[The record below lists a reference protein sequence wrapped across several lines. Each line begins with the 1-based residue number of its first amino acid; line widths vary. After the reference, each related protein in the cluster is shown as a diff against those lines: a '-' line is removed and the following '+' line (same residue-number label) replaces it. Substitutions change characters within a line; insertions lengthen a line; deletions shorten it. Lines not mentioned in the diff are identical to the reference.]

1 MRTQIHG
8 LVFSLLCYKGGTDV
22 LPAPWGGA
30 GGEGTCLHG
39 GWDMTFELGLMRRSL
54 LYGEA
59 GKGIKGR
66 GNKVREAWRVWCRLR
81 MFCYERR
88 ELGVGTGGR

>member
-1 MRTQIHG
+1 
-8 LVFSLLCYKGGTDV
+8 
-22 LPAPWGGA
+22 
-30 GGEGTCLHG
+30 
-39 GWDMTFELGLMRRSL
+39 MTFELGLMRRSL